1 MTWVVVGICIAAFIG
16 AMWFVVR
23 ELRAIGQRSE
33 AVTEQKLHALRQEWG
48 ETLHKTQQLLGDR
61 LEGNAK
67 AMSDVHRKLGEL
79 EGRSQQILEVGKN
92 ISTLQE
98 LLRAPKARGV
108 VGEFFLGQLLAE
120 QMPREYFEE
129 QYAFKSG
136 DRVDAVIKLGGRLV
150 PVDAKF
156 PLESFQRQIKAA
168 TDEER
173 ARSRREI

>member
-92 ISTLQE
+92 IATLQE
-98 LLRAPKARGV
+98 LLMAPKARGV
-108 VGEFFLGQLLAE
+108 IGELLLGQLLAE
-120 QMPREYFEE
+120 RSEE
-129 QYAFKSG
+129 HTSELQS
-136 DRVDAVIKLGGRLV
+136 
-150 PVDAKF
+150 
-156 PLESFQRQIKAA
+156 
-168 TDEER
+168 
-173 ARSRREI
+173 